1 MTTNDK
7 LLTSI
12 VGGDLIFVLTV
23 FAVPWG
29 NLKQEAETF
38 SGGDLSWQLLQSKM
52 KVISWPGK
60 QCAIA
65 STTSSACTD
74 ILSPSQ

>member
-52 KVISWPGK
+52 KVISKMMAWETVRHRVHNFV
-60 QCAIA
+60 
-65 STTSSACTD
+65 S
-74 ILSPSQ
+74 LY